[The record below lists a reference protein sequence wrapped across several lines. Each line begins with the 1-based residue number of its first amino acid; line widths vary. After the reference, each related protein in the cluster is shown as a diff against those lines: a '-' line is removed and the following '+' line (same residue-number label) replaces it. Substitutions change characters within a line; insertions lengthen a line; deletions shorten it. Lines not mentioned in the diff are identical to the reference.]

1 MNITFLGGA
10 GTVTGSKYLVT
21 SGDDQILVDCGLFQG
36 LKQLRLL
43 NWEKLNIDVKKLK
56 AVILTHAHLDHCGYL
71 PLLVAQ
77 GFTGPIYC
85 TPPTLDITKVI
96 LEDSARIQIEEA
108 DFANKKH
115 FSKHTPAKPLYD
127 LEDVKRTLPLLK
139 AIDFYSKFSVG
150 SLEIQ
155 FQSSAHI
162 LGAASVYISNE
173 TQRLLFSGDIGRY
186 QDPLMPAPLPPGEA
200 DCIIMESTYGDR
212 VHDGVT
218 SFEQLK
224 KLLNDCWRRKSVLLI
239 PAFALGRAQNLI
251 YEILQLKNLGLV
263 AEELPIYFNTPMGSQ
278 ICEIYCKY
286 PDYLRI
292 NAAKFASDISRIKFI
307 RSAEESRQ
315 LNEKQGPMV
324 IIAASGMLTGGRVL
338 HHLKAFAE
346 NSNNTILLAG
356 FQVVGTRGWS
366 IASGAK
372 QVKVHGN
379 FVNVNAQ
386 IIQTD
391 CFSAHADKPELL
403 FWLSQASHKPKKVFL
418 VHGEP
423 SASDE
428 LRKLI
433 ERDLKIETIVPLLNS
448 SYNIEVTT
456 GRQNPK
462 DNLSHTS
469 DEMS

>member
-10 GTVTGSKYLVT
+10 GTVTGSKFLVT

-96 LEDSARIQIEEA
+96 LEDSAKIQIEEA

-212 VHDGVT
+212 VHDSVT

-224 KLLNDCWRRKSVLLI
+224 KLLGDCWRRKSVLLI

-292 NAAKFASDISRIKFI
+292 NAAKFAADISRINFI
-307 RSAEESRQ
+307 RSAEESRL

-356 FQVVGTRGWS
+356 FQAVGTRGWS

-386 IIQTD
+386 IIQSD

-403 FWLSQASHKPKKVFL
+403 FWLSQAGRKPKKVFL

-423 SASDE
+423 AASDE
-428 LRKLI
+428 LRKSI
-433 ERDLKIETIVPLLNS
+433 ERDLKIETIVPLLNT

-456 GRQNPK
+456 GP
-462 DNLSHTS
+462 
-469 DEMS
+469 